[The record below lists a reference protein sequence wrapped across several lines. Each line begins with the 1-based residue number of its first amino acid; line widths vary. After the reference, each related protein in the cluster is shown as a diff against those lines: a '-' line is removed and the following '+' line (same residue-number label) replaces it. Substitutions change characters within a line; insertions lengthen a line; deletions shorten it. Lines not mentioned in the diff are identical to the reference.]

1 MAASD
6 LEYEDALSCLFF
18 FIFFFF
24 LCVRSEYGEKGTTQD
39 TRTRT
44 SFSAGEA
51 GKTRKRKLDGKI
63 K

>member
-24 LCVRSEYGEKGTTQD
+24 SFCVYEVSMEKREQH
-39 TRTRT
+39 
-44 SFSAGEA
+44 
-51 GKTRKRKLDGKI
+51 KTRAPGPVFLRERLARHGKES
-63 K
+63 